1 MWKALYYH
9 PDKPPI
15 VPDRFLSLGVE
26 RIFDEELRPSYVLWD
41 ENVVP
46 ILVLKVVSQ
55 LKEKEARSW
64 NI

>member
-1 MWKALYYH
+1 
-9 PDKPPI
+9 
-15 VPDRFLSLGVE
+15 VPDGFLSLGVE

-55 LKEKEARSW
+55 LKEKEARS
-64 NI
+64 